1 MNLLDAR
8 TVILSYILS
17 NGICAFVVGSLWI
30 QDRRRFAGLGFWL
43 ADFVLQFSALLLIA
57 LRGIIPDFISATV
70 SNAFI
75 IGGTILLYIGLEQF
89 IGKPSKQIHNIILLA
104 VFIFAH
110 AYFILVFPSLDV
122 RTIILSVGLLVIC
135 FQCVWLMLYRVD
147 TEMRSI
153 TRTVGIVFIIF
164 CLISLVRILVD
175 LVVPLGNDFFH
186 SDLFDTSLVMAYQML
201 FIILSLVLFLMV
213 NRRLLVEQEHDIV
226 ERQRAVELLSLSEE
240 KFFRAFHASPDA
252 ITISR
257 MSDGTYV
264 EVNDSF
270 TKMSEYSREEALGS
284 SSTSLGIWAETQTR
298 DEFISILQTKKQVQ
312 DFECDLRT
320 KSGAILRFLISG
332 EIVYLNQEAHILSV
346 SRNITAQRL
355 AEQRLYELSRAVEQS
370 PSSILITNTNGT
382 IEYVNSRFTQLTGY
396 SAEEVLGQNPRI
408 LQSGKTPAETYHQL
422 WDALTLGKE
431 FRGEFLNKKRNGDL
445 YYQLGIISPITDSR
459 GIITHYL
466 AVSEDITSQKMAEAE
481 IQHLHT
487 QLREQAVRDPL
498 TGLYNRRYLDEI
510 LERELA
516 RAQRGALPIS
526 FAMIDID
533 HFKKINDAF
542 SHVAGDAGLQ
552 KLAHQILGQ
561 VRTSDIICRYGGDE
575 FLVILPNITAEIS
588 LQIAERWRRSFMGST
603 LPLEYG
609 SIRCTI
615 SCGISEYPVHGKT
628 SEELIFAAD
637 KALYQAKSEGRNCTK
652 IYIME

>member
-8 TVILSYILS
+8 TVILSYIFS
-17 NGICAFVVGSLWI
+17 NGICTFVVGSLWI

-89 IGKPSKQIHNIILLA
+89 VGKPSKQIHNVILLA

-122 RTIILSVGLLVIC
+122 RTIILSGGLLVMC

-153 TRTVGIVFIIF
+153 TRTVGIVFIVF
-164 CLISLVRILVD
+164 CLISLVRIVVD

-186 SDLFDTSLVMAYQML
+186 SGLFDTALVMAYQML

-213 NRRLLVEQEHDIV
+213 NRRLLVDQEHDIV

-257 MSDGTYV
+257 LSDGPYV

-298 DEFISILQTKKQVQ
+298 DEFITILQTKKRVQ

-332 EIVYLNQEAHILSV
+332 EIIYLNQEAHILSI

-355 AEQRLYELSRAVEQS
+355 AEQRLYGLSRAVEQS

-396 SAEEVLGQNPRI
+396 SAEEALGQTRAFYKAEK
-408 LQSGKTPAETYHQL
+408 LQLKH
-422 WDALTLGKE
+422 
-431 FRGEFLNKKRNGDL
+431 
-445 YYQLGIISPITDSR
+445 ITNCGR
-459 GIITHYL
+459 RL
-466 AVSEDITSQKMAEAE
+466 
-481 IQHLHT
+481 HL
-487 QLREQAVRDPL
+487 EK
-498 TGLYNRRYLDEI
+498 N
-510 LERELA
+510 
-516 RAQRGALPIS
+516 
-526 FAMIDID
+526 
-533 HFKKINDAF
+533 
-542 SHVAGDAGLQ
+542 
-552 KLAHQILGQ
+552 
-561 VRTSDIICRYGGDE
+561 
-575 FLVILPNITAEIS
+575 
-588 LQIAERWRRSFMGST
+588 
-603 LPLEYG
+603 
-609 SIRCTI
+609 
-615 SCGISEYPVHGKT
+615 
-628 SEELIFAAD
+628 FAA
-637 KALYQAKSEGRNCTK
+637 SF
-652 IYIME
+652 